1 MARLREADVVVG
13 VRRVLGDLLV
23 YHMGLLDLLLV
34 ELLLVLLLEVWV
46 LDGIHGDRGGAGR
59 LRGDFPHWYSVGGKR
74 KEKERKRE

>member
-13 VRRVLGDLLV
+13 VGRVLGDLLV

-34 ELLLVLLLEVWV
+34 ELLLVLLEVWV

>member
-46 LDGIHGDRGGAGR
+46 LDGIH
-59 LRGDFPHWYSVGGKR
+59 
-74 KEKERKRE
+74 